1 MNFRLII
8 LLSVVTLLL
17 FGCLRTYRIDI
28 QQGNIVTQEQIEQLK
43 PGMKMTEVRYLLGAP
58 LVEDPFH
65 TERWDYFY
73 SFRSGETRRVEQK
86 RLTVFFD
93 NGQLTK
99 IEQGFESEPLT
110 GSSSESS
117 AQLQTKPTKPGLL
130 KRAWRKLWPLGK
142 TQSN

>member
-1 MNFRLII
+1 MNFRLVI
-8 LLSVVTLLL
+8 LLSIVTLLL
-17 FGCLRTYRIDI
+17 VGCVRTYRIDI

-73 SFRSGETRRVEQK
+73 SFRSGETRQVEQQ

-99 IEQGFESEPLT
+99 IEQGFESEPPT
-110 GSSSESS
+110 SSSSESS
-117 AQLQTKPTKPGLL
+117 LQSQTKLTKPSFL
-130 KRAWRKLWPLGK
+130 KRTWQKLWPLGK
-142 TQSN
+142 AQSN

>member
-17 FGCLRTYRIDI
+17 FGCVRTYRIDI
-28 QQGNIVTQEQIEQLK
+28 QQGNIVTSEQIEQLK

-73 SFRSGETRRVEQK
+73 SFRSGETRRVEQQ
-86 RLTVFFD
+86 RLTIFFD

-99 IEQGFESEPLT
+99 IEQGFESEALT
-110 GSSSESS
+110 SKSSDISV
-117 AQLQTKPTKPGLL
+117 QPQTKPTKPGFL
-130 KRAWRKLWPLGK
+130 KSTWRKLWPLGK

>member
-1 MNFRLII
+1 MNFRFII

-17 FGCLRTYRIDI
+17 FGCVRTYRIDI
-28 QQGNIVTQEQIEQLK
+28 QQGNIVTPEQIEQLK
-43 PGMKMTEVRYLLGAP
+43 PGMKMAEVRYLLGAP

-73 SFRSGETRRVEQK
+73 SFRSGESRLVEQQ

-93 NGQLTK
+93 NGQLTNVK
-99 IEQGFESEPLT
+99 QEFEPLT
-110 GSSSESS
+110 RSSSKSS
-117 AQLQTKPTKPGLL
+117 VQPQTKPTKTGFL
-130 KRAWRKLWPLGK
+130 KRAWRKLWPLGR

>member
-1 MNFRLII
+1 MNFRLVI

-17 FGCLRTYRIDI
+17 FGCVRTYRIDI
-28 QQGNIVTQEQIEQLK
+28 QQGNIVTPEQIEQLK

-65 TERWDYFY
+65 AERWDYFY
-73 SFRSGETRRVEQK
+73 SFRSGETRRVEQQ

-99 IEQGFESEPLT
+99 IEQDFESVPLPS
-110 GSSSESS
+110 SSSESS
-117 AQLQTKPTKPGLL
+117 VQPQAESTKPSFL
-130 KRAWRKLWPLGK
+130 KRAWRKLWPLGNS
-142 TQSN
+142 QSN

>member
-8 LLSVVTLLL
+8 LLSVVALLL
-17 FGCLRTYRIDI
+17 FGCVRTYRIDI

-65 TERWDYFY
+65 TKRWDYFH
-73 SFRSGETRRVEQK
+73 SFRSGETRQVEQQ

-99 IEQGFESEPLT
+99 VEKDFETEPLT
-110 GSSSESS
+110 SSSSESS
-117 AQLQTKPTKPGLL
+117 VQSQTKPTKPGFL

>member
-1 MNFRLII
+1 MNFRLVI

-17 FGCLRTYRIDI
+17 FGCVRTYRIDI
-28 QQGNIVTQEQIEQLK
+28 QQGNIVTPEQIGQLK
-43 PGMKMTEVRYLLGAP
+43 PGLKMAEVRYLLGAP

-73 SFRSGETRRVEQK
+73 SFRSGETRRVEQQ

-93 NGQLTK
+93 DGQLTK
-99 IEQGFESEPLT
+99 IEQGFESEPPT
-110 GSSSESS
+110 GNSSESS
-117 AQLQTKPTKPGLL
+117 VQSQTKTTKPGFL
-130 KRAWRKLWPLGK
+130 KRTWRKLWPLDK

>member
-1 MNFRLII
+1 MNFRLVI

-17 FGCLRTYRIDI
+17 SGCVRTYRIDI
-28 QQGNIVTQEQIEQLK
+28 QQGNIVTPEQIEQLK
-43 PGMKMTEVRYLLGAP
+43 PGMEKAEVRYLLGAP

-73 SFRSGETRRVEQK
+73 SFRSGETRQVEQQ

-93 NGQLTK
+93 NGQLIK
-99 IEQGFESEPLT
+99 IEQGFESEPRIR
-110 GSSSESS
+110 SSSESRVQ
-117 AQLQTKPTKPGLL
+117 AQTNPTKPGFL
-130 KRAWRKLWPLGK
+130 KRTWRKLWPLGK

>member
-1 MNFRLII
+1 MNSRLII
-8 LLSVVTLLL
+8 LLSIVTLLL
-17 FGCLRTYRIDI
+17 VGCVRTYRIDI

-73 SFRSGETRRVEQK
+73 SLRSGETRRVEQQ
-86 RLTVFFD
+86 RLTVFFQ

-99 IEQGFESEPLT
+99 IKQDFESDPLSS
-110 GSSSESS
+110 SSSESS
-117 AQLQTKPTKPGLL
+117 GELQIKPTKSGFL
-130 KRAWRKLWPLGK
+130 KRAWDKLWPLGK

>member
-1 MNFRLII
+1 MNCRLVI
-8 LLSVVTLLL
+8 LLSIVTLLL
-17 FGCLRTYRIDI
+17 FGCVRTYRIDI
-28 QQGNIVTQEQIEQLK
+28 QQGNIVTSEQIEQLK

-65 TERWDYFY
+65 IDRWDYFY
-73 SFRSGETRRVEQK
+73 SFRSGKTRRVEQQ

-110 GSSSESS
+110 SSSSESS
-117 AQLQTKPTKPGLL
+117 AQSQTKPSKPGFL
-130 KRAWRKLWPLGK
+130 KRTWRKLWPLGK

>member
-1 MNFRLII
+1 MSFRLVI

-17 FGCLRTYRIDI
+17 FGCVRTYRIDI
-28 QQGNIVTQEQIEQLK
+28 QQGNIVTLEQIEQLK
-43 PGMKMTEVRYLLGAP
+43 PGMNMTEVRYLLGAP

-73 SFRSGETRRVEQK
+73 SFRSGETRRVEQQ

-99 IEQGFESEPLT
+99 IEQDFESVPLT
-110 GSSSESS
+110 SSSSESS
-117 AQLQTKPTKPGLL
+117 VQLQTTSTKPNFL
-130 KRAWRKLWPLGK
+130 KRAWRKLWPLGNTK
-142 TQSN
+142 PN

>member
-1 MNFRLII
+1 MIFRLVI

-17 FGCLRTYRIDI
+17 SGCVRTYRIDI
-28 QQGNIVTQEQIEQLK
+28 QQGNIVTPEQIEQLK
-43 PGMKMTEVRYLLGAP
+43 PGMQKAEVRYLLGAP

-73 SFRSGETRRVEQK
+73 SFRSGETRQVEQQ

-99 IEQGFESEPLT
+99 IEQGFESGSLIN
-110 GSSSESS
+110 SSSESPV
-117 AQLQTKPTKPGLL
+117 QVPTKPTKPGFL
-130 KRAWRKLWPLGK
+130 KRTWRKLWPSGK
-142 TQSN
+142 TQSD

>member
-1 MNFRLII
+1 MNFRLVI

-17 FGCLRTYRIDI
+17 FGCVRTYRIDI

-43 PGMKMTEVRYLLGAP
+43 PGMKMVEVPYLLGAH

-73 SFRSGETRRVEQK
+73 SFRSGETRQVERQ

-99 IEQGFESEPLT
+99 IEQGFESEPVT
-110 GSSSESS
+110 SSSSESS
-117 AQLQTKPTKPGLL
+117 VQVPTTPAKPGFL
-130 KRAWRKLWPLGK
+130 KRTWRRLWPLDK

>member
-8 LLSVVTLLL
+8 LLAFVTVLL
-17 FGCLRTYRIDI
+17 FGCVRTYRIDI
-28 QQGNIVTQEQIEQLK
+28 QQGNIVTSEQIEQLK

-58 LVEDPFH
+58 LVKDPFH

-73 SFRSGETRRVEQK
+73 SFRSGETRRVEQQ
-86 RLTVFFD
+86 RLTIFFD

-99 IEQGFESEPLT
+99 MEQGFESEPLT
-110 GSSSESS
+110 SSSSESS
-117 AQLQTKPTKPGLL
+117 VQPQTKPTKPGFVN
-130 KRAWRKLWPLGK
+130 RAWRKLWPLGK

>member
-1 MNFRLII
+1 MTLRLII

-17 FGCLRTYRIDI
+17 FGCVQTYRIDI
-28 QQGNIVTQEQIEQLK
+28 QQGNIVTQEQIERLK

-73 SFRSGETRRVEQK
+73 SFRSGETRRVEQQ

-99 IEQGFESEPLT
+99 IEQDFESEPLT
-110 GSSSESS
+110 SNSSKSS
-117 AQLQTKPTKPGLL
+117 AQPQTKSTESSFL
-130 KRAWRKLWPLGK
+130 KRAWRKLWPRGN
-142 TQSN
+142 TQPN

>member
-1 MNFRLII
+1 MNFRLVI

-17 FGCLRTYRIDI
+17 FGCVRTYRIDI

-43 PGMKMTEVRYLLGAP
+43 PGMKMVEVRYLLGAP

-73 SFRSGETRRVEQK
+73 SFRSGETRRAEQQ

-93 NGQLTK
+93 DGQLTK
-99 IEQGFESEPLT
+99 VKQDFESDPLT
-110 GSSSESS
+110 SSSSESS
-117 AQLQTKPTKPGLL
+117 VQPQTKPTKTGFLN
-130 KRAWRKLWPLGK
+130 RTWRKLWPLGK

>member
-1 MNFRLII
+1 
-8 LLSVVTLLL
+8 
-17 FGCLRTYRIDI
+17 
-28 QQGNIVTQEQIEQLK
+28 
-43 PGMKMTEVRYLLGAP
+43 MTEVRYLLGAP

-110 GSSSESS
+110 DSSSESS

>member
-8 LLSVVTLLL
+8 ILFVETQLL
-17 FGCLRTYRIDI
+17 FGCVRTYRIDI

-58 LVEDPFH
+58 LVKDPFH

-73 SFRSGETRRVEQK
+73 SFRSGETRRVEQQ
-86 RLTVFFD
+86 RLTIFFD

-99 IEQGFESEPLT
+99 IEQGFEYEPLT
-110 GSSSESS
+110 STSSESS
-117 AQLQTKPTKPGLL
+117 VQPQTKPT
-130 KRAWRKLWPLGK
+130 
-142 TQSN
+142 

>member
-8 LLSVVTLLL
+8 LLSIVTLLL
-17 FGCLRTYRIDI
+17 VGCVRTYRIDI

-73 SFRSGETRRVEQK
+73 SFRSGETRRVEQQ

-93 NGQLTK
+93 NKQLTK

-110 GSSSESS
+110 NSSSESS
-117 AQLQTKPTKPGLL
+117 IQPQAKPTKPGIL
-130 KRAWRKLWPLGK
+130 KRAWRRLWPLGR

>member
-1 MNFRLII
+1 MNFRLVI

-17 FGCLRTYRIDI
+17 FGCIRTYRIDI
-28 QQGNIVTQEQIEQLK
+28 QQGNIVTPEQIEQLK
-43 PGMKMTEVRYLLGAP
+43 PGMKTAEVRYLLGAP

-73 SFRSGETRRVEQK
+73 SFRSGETRRVEQQ

-93 NGQLTK
+93 DGQLTK
-99 IEQGFESEPLT
+99 IEQGFESEPPT
-110 GSSSESS
+110 GNSSESS
-117 AQLQTKPTKPGLL
+117 VQSQTKTTKPCFL
-130 KRAWRKLWPLGK
+130 KRTWRKLWPLDK

>member
-1 MNFRLII
+1 MNFRLVIF
-8 LLSVVTLLL
+8 LSIATVLL
-17 FGCLRTYRIDI
+17 FGCVQTYRIDI
-28 QQGNIVTQEQIEQLK
+28 QQGNIVTPEQLEKVK

-73 SFRSGETRRVEQK
+73 SFRSGETRQGERQ

-99 IEQGFESEPLT
+99 IEQDFESVPLPS
-110 GSSSESS
+110 SSSESS
-117 AQLQTKPTKPGLL
+117 VQPQTKSTKPSYL
-130 KRAWRKLWPLGK
+130 KRAWLKLWPLGN
-142 TQSN
+142 TQSK

>member
-1 MNFRLII
+1 MKFRLII
-8 LLSVVTLLL
+8 LLSVVTLML
-17 FGCLRTYRIDI
+17 FGCVRTYRIDI
-28 QQGNIVTQEQIEQLK
+28 QQGNIVTNEQIEQLK

-73 SFRSGETRRVEQK
+73 SFRSGETRRVEQQ

-110 GSSSESS
+110 SSSSESS
-117 AQLQTKPTKPGLL
+117 VQPQTKPTKTGFL
-130 KRAWRKLWPLGK
+130 KRAWRKLWPLGR

>member
-17 FGCLRTYRIDI
+17 FGCVRTYRIDI
-28 QQGNIVTQEQIEQLK
+28 QQGNIVTQEQIEKLK

-73 SFRSGETRRVEQK
+73 SFRSGASRRIEQQ

-110 GSSSESS
+110 SNSSESS
-117 AQLQTKPTKPGLL
+117 VQPQTKTTKPGFL
-130 KRAWRKLWPLGK
+130 KRTWRKLWPLGK